1 MNYGSPRA
9 IFQASGS
16 LAAVKNNSARL
27 SCFAFESR
35 ALGVQDENGLL
46 LT

>member
-1 MNYGSPRA
+1 MVLLLRTALHS
-9 IFQASGS
+9 
-16 LAAVKNNSARL
+16 KDNSACQKQQRPAL
-27 SCFAFESR
+27 VFCFESR